1 MKKILLPLFAVG
13 MCVAPA
19 FAQDYGTTPET
30 AVPFPTGM
38 GWFVPDLSAVP
49 SEVWFTYTPTAN
61 VMWGAAPG
69 NNPTLGKQVWVYL
82 CDGGQEAFQ
91 RDGSEGTDSYALLS
105 GRKYLVKIT
114 PKETGSYCMFSTP
127 FPPAWEGM
135 YKYYPMP
142 LPAYSGEAR
151 TVQPGETKWFLYE
164 APYASQITTNTTA
177 SFGMAPDMNIEK
189 VEAIHI
195 ECPGGSSVGTGMM
208 GPYVKAGMN
217 VIGVTVSSTATEAS
231 QFQLSVNAM
240 VTLNCANN
248 FSRSV
253 GLVLDT
259 PTSYPDSYYT
269 VDKYFTVPE
278 DGDYTFINHGAKG
291 TLLNVGDVK
300 VVDGIDGLGNP
311 KKIYECDWTNIKTA
325 TVGENDAMIAL
336 TGLTKGQIIAVQ
348 SDAFGVIGEGP
359 ANLPYLTVVKG
370 NQSGIADVVAEDGN
384 TLKATVV
391 GGKLNVE
398 SVLLASG
405 AEVAVYDMLARKV
418 ASAVAADGA
427 ASLEINL
434 DVNPGVYVVVVY
446 GKGNSESAKIAVK

>member
-1 MKKILLPLFAVG
+1 
-13 MCVAPA
+13 
-19 FAQDYGTTPET
+19 
-30 AVPFPTGM
+30 
-38 GWFVPDLSAVP
+38 
-49 SEVWFTYTPTAN
+49 
-61 VMWGAAPG
+61 
-69 NNPTLGKQVWVYL
+69 
-82 CDGGQEAFQ
+82 
-91 RDGSEGTDSYALLS
+91 
-105 GRKYLVKIT
+105 
-114 PKETGSYCMFSTP
+114 
-127 FPPAWEGM
+127 
-135 YKYYPMP
+135 
-142 LPAYSGEAR
+142 
-151 TVQPGETKWFLYE
+151 
-164 APYASQITTNTTA
+164 
-177 SFGMAPDMNIEK
+177 
-189 VEAIHI
+189 
-195 ECPGGSSVGTGMM
+195 
-208 GPYVKAGMN
+208 MN

-359 ANLPYLTVVKG
+359 ANLPYLKVVKG